1 MRYHLD
7 HYIWVFIFGAI
18 LLGLLLPGPGLLF
31 KPTLS
36 YLLIALMT
44 LSCLKIKVQDIKKAF
59 LHKQVYLVV
68 AITLFVTPLLAWFA
82 KPFLDPLA
90 FAGLILAT
98 AVPAGVSVVFIC
110 NLCHGLPSD
119 ALSIT
124 TLSHLLS
131 IVTVPLLLLL
141 FVGQSVSIDI
151 IAVVSALLKFIAVP
165 LILAQFIRPFITSA
179 RFVSAASTILII
191 FIIWGIVAPAQPF
204 LTTQLNYV
212 LLLSGISAAC
222 IIAALLRLRESQHR

>member
-124 TLSHLLS
+124 TLTIALACDSVDSHYTS
-131 IVTVPLLLLL
+131 RFSRSCQQPL
-141 FVGQSVSIDI
+141 
-151 IAVVSALLKFIAVP
+151 P
-165 LILAQFIRPFITSA
+165 
-179 RFVSAASTILII
+179 
-191 FIIWGIVAPAQPF
+191 
-204 LTTQLNYV
+204 
-212 LLLSGISAAC
+212 
-222 IIAALLRLRESQHR
+222 